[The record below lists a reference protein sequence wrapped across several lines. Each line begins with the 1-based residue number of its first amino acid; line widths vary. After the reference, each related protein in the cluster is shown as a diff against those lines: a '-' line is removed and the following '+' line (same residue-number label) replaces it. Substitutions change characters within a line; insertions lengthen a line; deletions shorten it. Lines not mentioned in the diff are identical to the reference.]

1 MRITPV
7 AMTAAALTAAL
18 GLASC
23 SAEHLARSSGIRGQT
38 SAARVAAT
46 VAAAPPREVGA
57 DDIPKTTPRSVAAAA
72 TPPPAAAAAPA
83 PRAVPA
89 APTARASVP
98 LPTRATAA
106 AQRVTA
112 PVSAAQPAP
121 APGSA
126 AQPAPA
132 PVSAAQPAPAP
143 VSAAQPAPAPVSA
156 AQPAPA
162 PVSAAQP
169 APTPVSAPRPA
180 PSPVRRTE
188 ATISPVSPAKPAPA
202 PVGAAGPAPAPVS
215 APESGRQPGSS
226 PVANPVPDGWRITI
240 GGWARPI
247 VAGSQSAIDS
257 CGPAVLYSSSFPD
270 AGGSAWLNGHN
281 NCGFQF
287 WADLPV
293 GSTLTIANGAAVFR
307 YRVVGHGYVAQQGI
321 SSAGLIH
328 NALTLQTCKGPGT
341 SFTYADR
348 I

>member
-23 SAEHLARSSGIRGQT
+23 SAEHLARS
-38 SAARVAAT
+38 
-46 VAAAPPREVGA
+46 
-57 DDIPKTTPRSVAAAA
+57 VAAAA
-72 TPPPAAAAAPA
+72 TPPPAPAAAPA

-106 AQRVTA
+106 AQRVAA
-112 PVSAAQPAP
+112 PVSAAQA
-121 APGSA
+121 
-126 AQPAPA
+126 
-132 PVSAAQPAPAP
+132 
-143 VSAAQPAPAPVSA
+143 
-156 AQPAPA
+156 APA

-169 APTPVSAPRPA
+169 APTPVSAARAAPAPVSAPRPA

-188 ATISPVSPAKPAPA
+188 ASISPVSAAKPAPA
-202 PVGAAGPAPAPVS
+202 PVGAAGPAPAPVN
-215 APESGRQPGSS
+215 APESARQAGSS

-247 VAGSQSAIDS
+247 MAGSQSAIDS

>member
-23 SAEHLARSSGIRGQT
+23 SAEHLAKSSGTRGQT
-38 SAARVAAT
+38 SAAQVA
-46 VAAAPPREVGA
+46 VAPPREVGA

-72 TPPPAAAAAPA
+72 TPPPAPAAAPA

-106 AQRVTA
+106 AERVTT

-121 APGSA
+121 A
-126 AQPAPA
+126 
-132 PVSAAQPAPAP
+132 
-143 VSAAQPAPAPVSA
+143 
-156 AQPAPA
+156 
-162 PVSAAQP
+162 
-169 APTPVSAPRPA
+169 PVSAPRPA

-188 ATISPVSPAKPAPA
+188 ASLSPVSAAKPAPA
-202 PVGAAGPAPAPVS
+202 PVGAAGPAPAPVN

-270 AGGSAWLNGHN
+270 AGASAWLNGHN

>member
-23 SAEHLARSSGIRGQT
+23 SAEHLARSSGTRGQT
-38 SAARVAAT
+38 SAAQVAAT

-57 DDIPKTTPRSVAAAA
+57 DDIPRTTPRSVAAAA
-72 TPPPAAAAAPA
+72 TPPPAPAAAPA

-106 AQRVTA
+106 AQR
-112 PVSAAQPAP
+112 
-121 APGSA
+121 
-126 AQPAPA
+126 APA

-143 VSAAQPAPAPVSA
+143 VSA
-156 AQPAPA
+156 
-162 PVSAAQP
+162 
-169 APTPVSAPRPA
+169 PRPA

-188 ATISPVSPAKPAPA
+188 ASISPVSAAKPAPA
-202 PVGAAGPAPAPVS
+202 PVGAAGPAPAPVN
-215 APESGRQPGSS
+215 APESARQPGSS